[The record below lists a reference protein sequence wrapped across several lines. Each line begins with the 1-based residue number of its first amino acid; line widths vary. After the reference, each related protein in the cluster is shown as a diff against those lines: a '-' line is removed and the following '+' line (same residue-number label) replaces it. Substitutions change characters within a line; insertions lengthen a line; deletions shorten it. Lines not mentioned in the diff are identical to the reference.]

1 MLVFSV
7 TLTWSHVAVVLKD
20 LIVETGIPLMEVNVT
35 TVEPPNN
42 GHIGDEC
49 FVHCS
54 EAVPSSEVTCIRL
67 LAGGTQ
73 FVHSREVVHSSECP
87 LSVVIV

>member
-42 GHIGDEC
+42 GHARDEC

-54 EAVPSSEVTCIRL
+54 GAVSSSEVTCIRL

-73 FVHSREVVHSSECP
+73 LSILGRLSTLRSVHYR
-87 LSVVIV
+87 L

>member
-1 MLVFSV
+1 
-7 TLTWSHVAVVLKD
+7 
-20 LIVETGIPLMEVNVT
+20 MEVNVT

-42 GHIGDEC
+42 GHVGDEC

-73 FVHSREVVHSSECP
+73 FVHSSECP

>member
-7 TLTWSHVAVVLKD
+7 TLIWSHVAVVLKD
-20 LIVETGIPLMEVNVT
+20 LIVETGIPLIEVNVT

-42 GHIGDEC
+42 GHVGDEC

-54 EAVPSSEVTCIRL
+54 EVVPSLEVT
-67 LAGGTQ
+67 
-73 FVHSREVVHSSECP
+73 VD
-87 LSVVIV
+87 LSIKCHYDLITYCSGVGVVIV